1 METRQNTNDF
11 AKGMTNIPSDNICPD
26 DSVAAEWN
34 MIFRNG
40 EHCPIQAPV
49 NPFVGQVENSRTN
62 MQLLYVHN
70 HNDLKR
76 CIFYDVINEYVYW
89 AFFNYINTPA
99 VLIDSFKIKRKEIT
113 GITSIGNTLIIS
125 LSTEGH
131 SSLHYFLWKPE
142 LSDNT
147 GNYRFIGTRLPEP
160 NIDFRL
166 FHSFA
171 ASSDQKTD
179 GILETTSNHGP
190 QLVNSLDETQLNFNT
205 LVIGLYSKNKNEI
218 SKSKMFHSPFCLRY
232 AIKLYDGSYTFIST
246 PILMFP
252 SVTQST
258 YAESYVHY
266 LSLTTFSH
274 YLQFYLNESLS
285 EWQDIIK
292 AITIFIT
299 RQVEIY
305 DLSKDQEISYNKNS
319 QLLVHDAIFS
329 EISNP
334 LSIFKEGYFNSYSE
348 SDEFYSCYSH
358 MLVKRSANDIV
369 NDLIN
374 NSVFYKL
381 CDIELSVSNGIWNH
395 VGNYIESNHLEN
407 IETAEQL
414 DHDDYYSKCPLMA
427 KGLFVYNKRLHLANV
442 SRGFYEGAKLF
453 LPLQTIEYN
462 IVDRI
467 TIKSSDGLRVILH
480 KYRTKENPSLYYYYP
495 DPRAIKVDRCI
506 GITGTNGSLMLGIIK
521 IGDVSCSFDLKPHP
535 TLNGAY
541 YMRKQLPSISDN
553 LNWTS
558 ASSIQYTI
566 PSDPTFSTENVTPE
580 QLQNEVWVSEVN
592 NPFVFNASG
601 VNTVGNGSIIGII
614 SNTQALS
621 QGQFGQFPLFCFTT
635 DGVWTLQTSSEG
647 TYSSAHPISREIC
660 NNKDSITATDNL
672 VFFSSEKGLMMI
684 NGSEV
689 SCVSSQLSGKTYVP
703 TPKEIMY
710 HMANIEP
717 VSFVDFIKKCKIAYD
732 YRDNLLWIVNPNY
745 RHCFLL
751 SIESGAYA
759 MTTLRGYPVNV
770 INDYPD
776 TLIEVDYGQTEP
788 EYMTF
793 SLINRPNINDDE
805 RRISSFIISRP
816 MKIGDQN
823 SLKTPTMIRYIGN
836 NNQKAVLKMRLFAS
850 DDLINWVRI
859 NSLRGRG
866 FKYYKYNFIFE
877 DLLPTDTFSGV
888 TERWQFKYLS
898 KFR

>member
-49 NPFVGQVENSRTN
+49 DMGIFVNESFYILYIHEVHKGKHYVGVNGSGNLVYISDNDTELKTIDITYSDYTKQTQV
-62 MQLLYVHN
+62 
-70 HNDLKR
+70 
-76 CIFYDVINEYVYW
+76 
-89 AFFNYINTPA
+89 
-99 VLIDSFKIKRKEIT
+99 
-113 GITSIGNTLIIS
+113 TSIGNTLIVNVKDESIR
-125 LSTEGH
+125 
-131 SSLHYFLWKPE
+131 YFLWKTSE
-142 LSDNT
+142 EAT
-147 GNYRFIGTRLPEP
+147 GFSYKYIGDRLPSASLNFRFTDSKLNEFAISYGKIEGMFSVKD
-160 NIDFRL
+160 NIVSWTSDKEKDVEAFFAGLYAECKKKVSEVKGFCNPFMVRYALRL
-166 FHSFA
+166 F
-171 ASSDQKTD
+171 D
-179 GILETTSNHGP
+179 GT
-190 QLVNSLDETQLNFNT
+190 
-205 LVIGLYSKNKNEI
+205 
-218 SKSKMFHSPFCLRY
+218 
-232 AIKLYDGSYTFIST
+232 YTNIST

-252 SVTQST
+252 SVTVNTCGRLKIDDANTFQMNTIIKRLEYIST
-258 YAESYVHY
+258 KD
-266 LSLTTFSH
+266 LRDW
-274 YLQFYLNESLS
+274 N
-285 EWQDIIK
+285 DIIK
-292 AITIFIT
+292 NIGIFVTNPVDVVDTGLPT
-299 RQVEIY
+299 RDAYNSIAYDTVIWKNIY
-305 DLSKDQEISYNKNS
+305 SGKDVVNSGMFYEKEEISDDNPKQYIKKFLKTKS
-319 QLLVHDAIFS
+319 Q
-329 EISNP
+329 
-334 LSIFKEGYFNSYSE
+334 
-348 SDEFYSCYSH
+348 SDIIHE
-358 MLVKRSANDIV
+358 
-369 NDLIN
+369 LIAS
-374 NSVFYKL
+374 SVFYKIG
-381 CDIELSVSNGIWNH
+381 DINLSPSNGYEKTK
-395 VGNYIESNHLEN
+395 YIIKAHDLEN
-407 IETAEQL
+407 LVTLEQL
-414 DHDDYYSKCPLMA
+414 DHDDYYSQCP
-427 KGLFVYNKRLHLANV
+427 KTGNDIYVYNKRLHLSNI
-442 SRGFYEGAKLF
+442 SRGFFEGNDVFTPFFSLRDNTSVTEPSKPREFSAF
-453 LPLQTIEYN
+453 VY
-462 IVDRI
+462 
-467 TIKSSDGLRVILH
+467 IKTNSGIKIIKKHYVTNDVFGI
-480 KYRTKENPSLYYYYP
+480 YYFYP
-495 DPRAIKVDRCI
+495 DPRAYKVEFYQDDDE
-506 GITGTNGSLMLGIIK
+506 TKKFWKAL
-521 IGDVSCSFDLKPHP
+521 DLKPHP
-535 TLNGAY
+535 LLNGAY
-541 YMRKQLPSISDN
+541 YISEKLPDSDTMKEPADSIVKN
-553 LNWTS
+553 M
-558 ASSIQYTI
+558 
-566 PSDPTFSTENVTPE
+566 PTENSTPE
-580 QLQNEVWVSEVN
+580 KLDNEVWVSEVN

-689 SCVSSQLSGKTYVP
+689 SCVSSQLSGKTYIP
-703 TPKEIMY
+703 TPKEGELY
-710 HMANIEP
+710 ATANIEP

-732 YRDNLLWIVNPNY
+732 YRDNLLWIVNQNY

-759 MTTLRGYPVNV
+759 MTTLDGYPVNI

-776 TLIEVDYGQTEP
+776 TLIEVDYGQS

-850 DDLINWVRI
+850 DDLVNWVRI
-859 NSLRGRG
+859 NSLRGMG

-888 TERWQFKYLS
+888 TERWQFKYQS

>member
-1 METRQNTNDF
+1 M
-11 AKGMTNIPSDNICPD
+11 
-26 DSVAAEWN
+26 
-34 MIFRNG
+34 
-40 EHCPIQAPV
+40 PV
-49 NPFVGQVENSRTN
+49 
-62 MQLLYVHN
+62 
-70 HNDLKR
+70 
-76 CIFYDVINEYVYW
+76 
-89 AFFNYINTPA
+89 
-99 VLIDSFKIKRKEIT
+99 
-113 GITSIGNTLIIS
+113 
-125 LSTEGH
+125 
-131 SSLHYFLWKPE
+131 
-142 LSDNT
+142 
-147 GNYRFIGTRLPEP
+147 
-160 NIDFRL
+160 
-166 FHSFA
+166 
-171 ASSDQKTD
+171 
-179 GILETTSNHGP
+179 
-190 QLVNSLDETQLNFNT
+190 
-205 LVIGLYSKNKNEI
+205 
-218 SKSKMFHSPFCLRY
+218 
-232 AIKLYDGSYTFIST
+232 
-246 PILMFP
+246 
-252 SVTQST
+252 
-258 YAESYVHY
+258 
-266 LSLTTFSH
+266 
-274 YLQFYLNESLS
+274 
-285 EWQDIIK
+285 
-292 AITIFIT
+292 
-299 RQVEIY
+299 
-305 DLSKDQEISYNKNS
+305 
-319 QLLVHDAIFS
+319 
-329 EISNP
+329 
-334 LSIFKEGYFNSYSE
+334 
-348 SDEFYSCYSH
+348 
-358 MLVKRSANDIV
+358 
-369 NDLIN
+369 
-374 NSVFYKL
+374 
-381 CDIELSVSNGIWNH
+381 
-395 VGNYIESNHLEN
+395 
-407 IETAEQL
+407 
-414 DHDDYYSKCPLMA
+414 MA
-427 KGLFVYNKRLHLANV
+427 KGLFMYNKRLHLANV
-442 SRGFYEGAKLF
+442 SRGFYEGSKLF

-467 TIKSSDGLRVILH
+467 TIKSSDGLRVVLH

-506 GITGTNGSLMLGIIK
+506 GMTSQNGSLVLGIIK

-541 YMRKQLPSISDN
+541 YIRKQLPSISDN

-566 PSDPTFSTENVTPE
+566 PSDPSFSIENVTPE

-614 SNTQALS
+614 SNTKALS
-621 QGQFGQFPLFCFTT
+621 QGQFGQLPLFCFTT

-689 SCVSSQLSGKTYVP
+689 SCVSSQLSGKTFYP
-703 TPKEIMY
+703 TPQEDEVMVNYNLGLIPSL
-710 HMANIEP
+710 N
-717 VSFVDFIKKCKIAYD
+717 DFLRESMIAYD
-732 YRDNLLWIVNPNY
+732 YRDNLLWITNPKHKLLY
-745 RHCFLL
+745 IL
-751 SIESGAYA
+751 SIDSGAFGI
-759 MTTLRGYPVNV
+759 TTLDDYPVNI

-776 TLIEVDYGQTEP
+776 TIIETKNKIGETTTYKTL
-788 EYMTF
+788 

>member
-1 METRQNTNDF
+1 MEIRQNTNDF

-49 NPFVGQVENSRTN
+49 NPFENQDETDRKY
-62 MQLLYVHN
+62 MQLIYIHN
-70 HNDLKR
+70 YNDVKR
-76 CIFYDVINEYVYW
+76 CIFYDENSQYIYW
-89 AFFNYINTPA
+89 ARYDNIETT
-99 VLIDSFKIKRKEIT
+99 VELIKSFKINREEIT

-142 LSDNT
+142 LSNNT
-147 GNYRFIGTRLPEP
+147 GNYQFIGTQLPEP
-160 NIDFRL
+160 KMNFLLTDKGAGVNGYSIQEGQPYGDMITPKDVGDGKYTF
-166 FHSFA
+166 SFQSEKEEDA
-171 ASSDQKTD
+171 K
-179 GILETTSNHGP
+179 
-190 QLVNSLDETQLNFNT
+190 SLI
-205 LVIGLYSKNKNEI
+205 VGLYSKCKNKAFE
-218 SKSKMFHSPFCLRY
+218 KCAFCQPFTIRY
-232 AIKLYDGSYTFIST
+232 ALRLFDGSYTKIST
-246 PILMFP
+246 PILMLAAVRKSVGFTIVNNEISARIYP
-252 SVTQST
+252 SFLIFNQITDLRDWS
-258 YAESYVHY
+258 
-266 LSLTTFSH
+266 
-274 YLQFYLNESLS
+274 
-285 EWQDIIK
+285 DIIK
-292 AITIFIT
+292 GVSIFISKPVEVHNT
-299 RQVEIY
+299 DSIGADNRNIDAMTGKMYIDRQWNVSGTDMGTYYRET
-305 DLSKDQEISYNKNS
+305 SSYNCITAFSYYDDTQINNEIVQSMSVYYKIID
-319 QLLVHDAIFS
+319 LDCKPLVNF
-329 EISNP
+329 
-334 LSIFKEGYFNSYSE
+334 
-348 SDEFYSCYSH
+348 
-358 MLVKRSANDIV
+358 VSANKYIRP
-369 NDLIN
+369 NDLKN
-374 NSVFYKL
+374 L
-381 CDIELSVSNGIWNH
+381 TTL
-395 VGNYIESNHLEN
+395 
-407 IETAEQL
+407 EQL
-414 DHDDYYSKCPLMA
+414 GIDDYYSHCDLSSSVMCM
-427 KGLFVYNKRLHLANV
+427 YNKRLHIANV
-442 SRGFYEGAKLF
+442 KRGFYEGNTLF
-453 LPLQTIEYN
+453 THSTYTGGNRN
-462 IVDRI
+462 IDYYVY
-467 TIKSSDGLRVILH
+467 IKTADGERVIRNNYTTNDVLGF
-480 KYRTKENPSLYYYYP
+480 YFFYP
-495 DPRAIKVDRCI
+495 DQRAYKVDFI
-506 GITGTNGSLMLGIIK
+506 INGNPVTKITLE
-521 IGDVSCSFDLKPHP
+521 LKTHP
-535 TLNGAY
+535 FLNGAY
-541 YMRKQLPSISDN
+541 YINDTLPESESYSQDAI
-553 LNWTS
+553 
-558 ASSIQYTI
+558 I
-566 PSDPTFSTENVTPE
+566 PVITTNIPDINDTFE

-689 SCVSSQLSGKTYVP
+689 SCVSSQLSGKTYIP
-703 TPKEIMY
+703 TPKEVEMY
-710 HMANIEP
+710 NMANIEP
-717 VSFVDFIKKCKIAYD
+717 VSFVYFIKKCKIAYD
-732 YRDNLLWIVNPNY
+732 YRDNLLWIVNSDY
-745 RHCFLL
+745 KHCFLL

-759 MTTLRGYPVNV
+759 MTTLSGYPVNV

-776 TLIEVDYGQTEP
+776 TLIEVDYGQS
-788 EYMTF
+788 EYKTL

-836 NNQKAVLKMRLFAS
+836 NNQKAAIRMRLFAS

-888 TERWQFKYLS
+888 TERWQFKYQS

>member
-49 NPFVGQVENSRTN
+49 NPFEGQNETN
-62 MQLLYVHN
+62 RKYMQLIYIHN
-70 HNDLKR
+70 YNDVKR
-76 CIFYDVINEYVYW
+76 CIFYDENSQYIYW
-89 AFFNYINTPA
+89 AFFNDIKQPA
-99 VLIDSFKIKRKEIT
+99 ALIDSFEVNREDVI

-142 LSDNT
+142 LSNNT
-147 GNYRFIGTRLPEP
+147 GNYKFIGTRLPSP
-160 NIDFRL
+160 NFDFLLHRNL
-166 FHSFA
+166 KSAEDEFYLKTELNVNDNFEFYYIGGNNQTWTIRPKTGKEEDMKSF
-171 ASSDQKTD
+171 
-179 GILETTSNHGP
+179 L
-190 QLVNSLDETQLNFNT
+190 
-205 LVIGLYSKNKNEI
+205 IGTYSKLKVEAAQKNR
-218 SKSKMFHSPFCLRY
+218 FTLPFFIRY
-232 AIKLYDGSYTFIST
+232 AIKLFDGSYTNISI
-246 PILMFP
+246 PILMLP
-252 SVTQST
+252 SFTRNVAFSNREDKLECII
-258 YAESYVHY
+258 YIA
-266 LSLTTFSH
+266 SLLFKQTVD
-274 YLQFYLNESLS
+274 LS
-285 EWQDIIK
+285 EWIDIIK
-292 AITIFIT
+292 NITIFIT
-299 RQVEIY
+299 KPIENNDTTVIEEENTNAPDGVSAVE
-305 DLSKDQEISYNKNS
+305 SPNESS
-319 QLLVHDAIFS
+319 HD
-329 EISNP
+329 
-334 LSIFKEGYFNSYSE
+334 GYYVFNSGRPASNYTTFTGYNCRTSFKSLTKE
-348 SDEFYSCYSH
+348 QIEIAVSTE
-358 MLVKRSANDIV
+358 
-369 NDLIN
+369 
-374 NSVFYKL
+374 SVFYKL
-381 CDIELSVSNGIWNH
+381 CDISLDAMTEYTTIDKYMRPH
-395 VGNYIESNHLEN
+395 DLEN
-407 IETAEQL
+407 ITTAEQL
-414 DHDDYYSKCPLMA
+414 DHDDYYSNCDIFSDN
-427 KGLFVYNKRLHLANV
+427 LFMYNKRLHLSGIKRGYYKGASLFCPLNLNKQQTPINANYITCV
-442 SRGFYEGAKLF
+442 YIKTQDGERIVKNTFVTQDYLGFYF
-453 LPLQTIEYN
+453 F
-462 IVDRI
+462 
-467 TIKSSDGLRVILH
+467 
-480 KYRTKENPSLYYYYP
+480 YP
-495 DPRAIKVDRCI
+495 DTRAYKVDI
-506 GITGTNGSLMLGIIK
+506 FHVSGSLILRRH
-521 IGDVSCSFDLKPHP
+521 SLQLKKHSL
-535 TLNGAY
+535 LNGAY
-541 YMRKQLPSISDN
+541 YLDYSSSWSITD
-553 LNWTS
+553 TS
-558 ASSIQYTI
+558 TDI
-566 PSDPTFSTENVTPE
+566 PEENIKPE

-703 TPKEIMY
+703 TPHEAQLY
-710 HMANIEP
+710 SMANIEP

-732 YRDNLLWIVNPNY
+732 YRDNLLWIVNTDY
-745 RHCFLL
+745 KHCFLL

-759 MTTLRGYPVNV
+759 ITTFIGYPVNV

-776 TLIEVDYGQTEP
+776 TLIEVDYGQTGP

-850 DDLINWVRI
+850 DDLVNWVRI

-888 TERWQFKYLS
+888 TERWQFKYQS